1 MSIDSPP
8 NAIPGLM
15 GPGAM
20 MRQAR
25 EAKGL
30 HLTMLA
36 TTLRVP
42 PERLKALET
51 ERWTD
56 LPDLVFARAL
66 AMSVCRQLKIDPAPV
81 LSAMPDADPR
91 RSVRVTAAISEPL
104 GGMASPSSGAQRT
117 WLMVG
122 LGALV
127 LALWVAWGLLL
138 DQDARPST
146 SVEVPEMPPPNSGLP
161 AAVTE
166 PVALEP
172 ATGGAPAPAVTTA
185 PPPAMP
191 NVQPQVVTPV
201 PTPVRPA
208 GPPASAPTMSAPAA
222 TAPGTSPPPAASP
235 QPGGSQ

>member
-1 MSIDSPP
+1 
-8 NAIPGLM
+8 
-15 GPGAM
+15 M
-20 MRQAR
+20 MRHAR

-42 PERLKALET
+42 PERLKALES

-81 LSAMPDADPR
+81 LGAMPDADPR

-104 GGMASPSSGAQRT
+104 GGMASPSSNLQRT

-127 LALWVAWGLLL
+127 LVLWVAWGLLL
-138 DQDARPST
+138 DQDSRPNT

-172 ATGGAPAPAVTTA
+172 APAAAPAAAPASA
-185 PPPAMP
+185 PPPAP
-191 NVQPQVVTPV
+191 ATVGGPVSGPAAPGAPPQVITPV
-201 PTPVRPA
+201 PTPAKAPV
-208 GPPASAPTMSAPAA
+208 PPASATPS
-222 TAPGTSPPPAASP
+222 GT
-235 QPGGSQ
+235 QP